1 MIDITLHPEK
11 VAEVAAAARERIEKY
26 NIRAFK
32 GMDKPLFLI
41 SDAYPGI
48 WLEHVYDSVISAKM
62 DPSKLPLAV
71 NTLNLF
77 MDYQRPD
84 GQLPCYVWDANK
96 CPNARRKS
104 SSATVRRRSACL
116 SRGSAMRYTR

>member
-41 SDAYPGI
+41 SDTYPGI

-62 DPSKLPLAV
+62 DPEKLPLAV

-96 CPNARRKS
+96 MPRLPAGKAHRLRS
-104 SSATVRRRSACL
+104 DAGVRVFRAAL
-116 SRGSAMRYTR
+116 L